1 MPLPLNWLEGPGEIA
16 NAAAQHVATLIARK
30 PDAAIALPT
39 GSTPVGLYRRLA
51 ELQGKGRFSCPQA
64 RFFNLDEFIGLSLDD
79 PRSYGA
85 FLWQH
90 VFRPLSVSPSQVQLL
105 RGAAP
110 DPAAECRR
118 FDQAIAQAGGLD
130 LAILGL
136 GSNGHI
142 AFNEPGS
149 DWNAGT
155 REVVL
160 TEATRHGQR
169 SVFGREADV
178 PHRALTMG
186 LRTLREARAIL
197 LLIAGSGKAAAVAAM
212 LRSRPDKNWPVTA
225 ILDHPKLTILADR
238 ALDPAR
244 AAGAPPAF
252 PGSPGA

>member
-1 MPLPLNWLEGPGEIA
+1 MKGPEEIA
-16 NAAAQHVATLIARK
+16 MAAARHVGELVAHK

-39 GSTPVGLYRRLA
+39 GNTPVGLYRRLA
-51 ELQGKGRFSCPQA
+51 ERHAAGQFSCPQA
-64 RFFNLDEFIGLSLDD
+64 RFFNLDEFVGLSPED

-90 VFRPLSVSPSQVQLL
+90 VFRPLSVTPGQVRLL
-105 RGAAP
+105 RGTAP
-110 DPAAECRR
+110 DLAAECRR

-149 DWNAGT
+149 DWNAAT

-160 TEATRHGQR
+160 TEATRRGQ
-169 SVFGREADV
+169 SPSFGREADV
-178 PHRALTMG
+178 PRRALTMG

-197 LLIAGSGKAAAVAAM
+197 LLISGSGKAEAIAAM
-212 LRSRPDKNWPVTA
+212 LRSKPDQNWPVTA
-225 ILDHPKLTILADR
+225 ILDHPMLTILADS
-238 ALDPAR
+238 ALDPKL
-244 AAGAPPAF
+244 AAGMPQPL
-252 PGSPGA
+252 PGGPGAE